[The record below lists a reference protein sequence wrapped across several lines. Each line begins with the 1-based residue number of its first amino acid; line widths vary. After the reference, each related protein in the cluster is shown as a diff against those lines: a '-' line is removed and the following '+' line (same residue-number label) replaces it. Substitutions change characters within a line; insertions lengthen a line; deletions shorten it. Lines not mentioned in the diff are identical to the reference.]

1 MNKNIK
7 KKVTPKGK
15 TRYTFSIYIGR
26 DPRTGSPKQVRRS
39 YESYETAEK
48 AFLTIQ
54 SDIANGKYS
63 FEKQERLKFKDV
75 YEQWFNIYADS
86 GVKESTF
93 ATTNRMIEDHV
104 LPAFG
109 NTYVDRISIIDCQRA
124 VNKWRKD
131 APRTYKK
138 YVRYAKRVL
147 KFAIQLGLIENNPME
162 NVIFPSRDESP
173 KKAFDYY
180 NKADLKT
187 FLNTARK
194 FKKKAY
200 AFFFVLAYTGLR
212 SGEALTLEWSDI
224 DFNKK
229 TLSVKRTAS
238 KGMQNRNI
246 IQSPKT
252 SDSARTIFLDND
264 TLDVLTEWRKE
275 QQKLVK
281 VVSLKDKKFVF
292 NGWFNNYP
300 ANVPLSKTAVTL
312 WNTEIAKKAH
322 VRHIRIHDFRHT
334 HASLLFDAGASMQD
348 IKDRLGH
355 SSVRTTEQVYTH
367 LFKSRRQETTAK
379 FSEYMG
385 DK

>member
-131 APRTYKK
+131 APRTYK
-138 YVRYAKRVL
+138 
-147 KFAIQLGLIENNPME
+147 NT
-162 NVIFPSRDESP
+162 SES
-173 KKAFDYY
+173 
-180 NKADLKT
+180 
-187 FLNTARK
+187 
-194 FKKKAY
+194 
-200 AFFFVLAYTGLR
+200 
-212 SGEALTLEWSDI
+212 
-224 DFNKK
+224 
-229 TLSVKRTAS
+229 
-238 KGMQNRNI
+238 
-246 IQSPKT
+246 
-252 SDSARTIFLDND
+252 
-264 TLDVLTEWRKE
+264 
-275 QQKLVK
+275 
-281 VVSLKDKKFVF
+281 
-292 NGWFNNYP
+292 
-300 ANVPLSKTAVTL
+300 
-312 WNTEIAKKAH
+312 
-322 VRHIRIHDFRHT
+322 
-334 HASLLFDAGASMQD
+334 
-348 IKDRLGH
+348 
-355 SSVRTTEQVYTH
+355 
-367 LFKSRRQETTAK
+367 
-379 FSEYMG
+379 
-385 DK
+385 